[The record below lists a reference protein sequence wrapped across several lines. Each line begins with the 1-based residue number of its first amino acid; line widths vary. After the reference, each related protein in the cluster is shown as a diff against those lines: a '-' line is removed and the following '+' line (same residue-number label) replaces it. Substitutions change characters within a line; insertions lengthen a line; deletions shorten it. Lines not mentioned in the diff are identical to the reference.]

1 MVTKHRIIFEEL
13 KGNSFGFYALVGILG
28 ALVAMGLFAAYTMEH
43 HGHVITGMD
52 NQIVWGLPH
61 IFAIFLILSAS
72 GVLNVASIGSVFR
85 KAFYHPL
92 ARLSGLLAIT
102 LLVGGLV
109 VLVLDLGRPD
119 RLIVAMTS
127 YNFKSIFTWNVF
139 LYNGFIGVVGVYL
152 WVMMDRRLQQFYHP
166 MGLIAFIGRFILTTG
181 TGSIFG
187 FLVARSAYDTAI
199 LAPLFI
205 SMSLVLGMAVFLL
218 VLIASC
224 VWGNRAMG
232 VAFLERPKS
241 LLSLFL
247 IAVFYLVTVY
257 YLTNLYVTK
266 QQDLVY
272 FILGSGSVYTYL
284 FWIGYLIL
292 GTIIPLIILY
302 HPIVGKTRNGII
314 AAASLV
320 VIGGFSLLYTI
331 IIGGQ
336 AIPLDIFPGM
346 EIVSSGFFDDRAYH
360 PYVPSIWEFMLG
372 IGGIGFAM
380 LLTVLGMRV
389 LPFLFVPSSLSAI
402 HLTPEEID

>member
-1 MVTKHRIIFEEL
+1 MAKHNITFEEL
-13 KGNSFGFYALVGILG
+13 QGNSTGFYALVGILG

-152 WVMMDRRLQQFYHP
+152 WVMMDRSLQQFYRP

-205 SMSLVLGMAVFLL
+205 AMSLVLGMAVFLL

-224 VWGNRAMG
+224 VWGKRAMG
-232 VAFLERPKS
+232 IAFLERPKN

-247 IAVFYLVTVY
+247 VAVFYLITVY
-257 YLTNLYVTK
+257 FITNLYVTK
-266 QQDLVY
+266 QHDLVY
-272 FILGSGSVYTYL
+272 FLLASGSIYSYL
-284 FWIGYLIL
+284 FWIGYLTL
-292 GTIIPLIILY
+292 GTVIPLAILY

-314 AAASLV
+314 TAASLV
-320 VIGGFSLLYTI
+320 VVGGFSLLYTI

-336 AIPLDIFPGM
+336 AFPLEIFSGM
-346 EIVSSGFFDDRAYH
+346 EVVSSGFFDERAYH
-360 PYVPSIWEFMLG
+360 PYVPSVWEFMLG
-372 IGGIGFAM
+372 IGGISFAM
-380 LLTVLGMRV
+380 LLTVMGMRV

>member
-1 MVTKHRIIFEEL
+1 MKHEIVFEEL
-13 KGNSFGFYALVGILG
+13 KGNSPGFFLLLAILG
-28 ALVAMGLFAAYTMEH
+28 GMAGLGFLSFYTMTQ
-43 HGHVITGMD
+43 HGHGITGMD

-102 LLVGGLV
+102 LLVGGLT

-119 RLIVAMTS
+119 RLVVAMTS

-139 LYNGFIGVVGVYL
+139 LYNGFIVVVGLYL
-152 WVMMDRRLQQFYHP
+152 WVMMDRSLQRYYRP
-166 MGLIAFIGRFILTTG
+166 MGIIAFVGRFILTTG

-224 VWGNRAMG
+224 VWGRRAMG
-232 VAFLERPKS
+232 IGFIERPKN
-241 LLSLFL
+241 LLALFL
-247 IAVFYLVTVY
+247 VILFYLVTVY

-266 QQDLVY
+266 QHELVY
-272 FILGSGSVYTYL
+272 FILASGSVYTYL
-284 FWIGYLIL
+284 FWLGYLLI
-292 GTIIPLIILY
+292 GTVIPLIILY
-302 HPIVGKTRNGII
+302 HPLLSKTRNGII
-314 AAASLV
+314 TAAALV
-320 VIGGFSLLYTI
+320 VLGGFSLLYTI

-336 AIPLDIFPGM
+336 AIPLEIFPGM
-346 EIVSSGFFDDRAYH
+346 EVISSGFFDHRAYH
-360 PYVPSIWEFMLG
+360 PYTPSIWEFMLG
-372 IGGIGFAM
+372 IGGVGFAL
-380 LLTVLGMRV
+380 LLTVLGMRI
-389 LPFLFVPSSLSAI
+389 LPFLFVPSSLTSV
-402 HLTPEEID
+402 HLSPEQID